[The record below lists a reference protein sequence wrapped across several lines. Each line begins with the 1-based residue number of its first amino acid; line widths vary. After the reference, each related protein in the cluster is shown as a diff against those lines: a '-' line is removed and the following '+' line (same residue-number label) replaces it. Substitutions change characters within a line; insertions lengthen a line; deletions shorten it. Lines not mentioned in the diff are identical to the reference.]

1 MASISATNKKQ
12 GEAADGTGIRI
23 GTCLINRW
31 RVRINREGLYNV
43 KTCAP
48 KEGAPRRGSPKK
60 GENNKEMKLLGR
72 DLRTGAIHNVPEWI
86 IIIYEGSFSCKSL

>member
-1 MASISATNKKQ
+1 MASVSATNKKQ
-12 GEAADGTGIRI
+12 GEVADGTGTRI

-48 KEGAPRRGSPKK
+48 KKRGFQTRESQKM
-60 GENNKEMKLLGR
+60 ENNKGMKLFGR
-72 DLRTGAIHNVPEWI
+72 GRRIGDIHGVLE
-86 IIIYEGSFSCKSL
+86 

>member
-1 MASISATNKKQ
+1 MLFRSNSVASVSATNKKQ

-31 RVRINREGLYNV
+31 RVRINRKWLYNV

-48 KEGAPRRGSPKK
+48 KKAGLPDEGVLKKERIIRR
-60 GENNKEMKLLGR
+60 
-72 DLRTGAIHNVPEWI
+72 
-86 IIIYEGSFSCKSL
+86 

>member
-1 MASISATNKKQ
+1 MVSVSTTNKKQ
-12 GEAADGTGIRI
+12 GEAADGIGTRI

-48 KEGAPRRGSPKK
+48 KKRGFQTRESQKM
-60 GENNKEMKLLGR
+60 ENNKDMKLLGR
-72 DLRTGAIHNVPEWI
+72 GRRTGDIHGVPE
-86 IIIYEGSFSCKSL
+86 